1 MKRGASLVT
10 WIWKKKLLDRYL
22 FVITPLISKVPIS
35 SLIEGLIE
43 YFGKE
48 NLMNI
53 GKAKCLTERGV
64 NSITTG
70 KI

>member
-1 MKRGASLVT
+1 
-10 WIWKKKLLDRYL
+10 
-22 FVITPLISKVPIS
+22 VITPLTSKVPIS